1 MNLQDRLQSLAE
13 LYYDLNDQHQRL
25 NESAREVKKKLKEVE
40 EQIITELKTNNRTEY
55 VIENIH
61 IQLKQ
66 TKRLGR
72 LDNNILGEAGKKA
85 VAETCSDVPEALRVM
100 ESFVATV
107 DQLREQKSKVT
118 EQLKIQTR
126 T

>member
-1 MNLQDRLQSLAE
+1 MNLEDRLQSLAE
-13 LYYDLNDQHQRL
+13 LYYDLNGQQQQL
-25 NESAREVKKKLKEVE
+25 SENAREIKKKLKDVE
-40 EQIITELKTNNRTEY
+40 EQIITELKTNNRTEFC
-55 VIENIH
+55 VDNIH

-72 LDNNILGEAGKKA
+72 LDNNIVGEAGKQA
-85 VAETCSDVPEALRVM
+85 VAETCAEIPDALRVI
-100 ESFVATV
+100 ESFVTTMDA
-107 DQLREQKSKVT
+107 LREQKSKVT

>member
-1 MNLQDRLQSLAE
+1 MNLSDRLQTLAE

-25 NESAREVKKKLKEVE
+25 SESSREIKKKLKDVE
-40 EQIITELKTNNRTEY
+40 DQIITELKTNNRTEF
-55 VIENIH
+55 VIDNIH

-72 LDNNILGEAGKKA
+72 LDNNIVGEAGKKA
-85 VAETCSDVPEALRVM
+85 VAETCADVPEAIRVI